1 MAELTINRAPLGVS
15 TPVGTSAGVL
25 RLLLQR
31 GVGAPLLLLA
41 VLAMVILPLPPL
53 ALDVLFTFNIA
64 LSVLVVMA
72 VVNVSRPLD
81 FGIFPTVLLL
91 ATLLRLALNVAS
103 TRVVL
108 LHGHEGTAAA
118 GHVIE
123 AFGHFVVGG
132 NYAVGIV
139 VFGILTIINFV
150 VVTKGAGRI
159 SEVSARFTLDAMPGK
174 QMAIDADL
182 NAGLINQDEARLRRS
197 EVRAE
202 ADFYGSMDGAS
213 KFVRGDATA
222 GILIL
227 LINIAGGLAIGTLS
241 HGMAFSDAARV
252 YTLLTIGDG
261 LVAQI
266 PALLLSTGVAIIV
279 TRMSKAQD
287 LGKELSRQLLSHPR
301 SLAVAGGVLGVMGLI
316 PGMPNVAFLLFAAG
330 CGGGAWLLQ
339 RRRKLLAAAAAAPSA
354 AATAATV
361 PAEQRE
367 LSWDDVQ
374 SVDLIGVEVGFRL
387 VPLVDKVQGGE
398 LLARIRGVRRKL
410 SQELGFLVQSVHIR
424 DNLELS
430 PNAYRISLAGVVL
443 AESVVYP
450 DRELA
455 INPGRVFGKPPGI
468 ETRDPAFGMEA
479 VWIEPAKREHAQTL
493 GYTVVDAST
502 VIATHLSSVIQSHAH
517 ELLGHE
523 EVQQLLNG
531 LAKTAPRLVEDLVPK
546 ALPLGVVVRVLQ
558 GLLSERVPIRN
569 LRAIVET
576 LAEHAARTQDPAVLQ
591 SQVRIALGRQIVQDI
606 VGSGAELPVITLE
619 PDLEQLLQ
627 STLQGQA
634 IGNAA
639 LEPGLAE
646 RLQAKL
652 ADSAQRQEASNEAAV
667 LMVAPQLRTTLARF
681 TRATVP
687 SLHVLAWN
695 EIPDNR
701 RVRLVAAVGR

>member
-1 MAELTINRAPLGVS
+1 
-15 TPVGTSAGVL
+15 
-25 RLLLQR
+25 
-31 GVGAPLLLLA
+31 
-41 VLAMVILPLPPL
+41 
-53 ALDVLFTFNIA
+53 
-64 LSVLVVMA
+64 
-72 VVNVSRPLD
+72 
-81 FGIFPTVLLL
+81 
-91 ATLLRLALNVAS
+91 
-103 TRVVL
+103 
-108 LHGHEGTAAA
+108 
-118 GHVIE
+118 
-123 AFGHFVVGG
+123 
-132 NYAVGIV
+132 
-139 VFGILTIINFV
+139 
-150 VVTKGAGRI
+150 
-159 SEVSARFTLDAMPGK
+159 MPGK

-227 LINIAGGLAIGTLS
+227 IINIAGGLAIGTLS
-241 HGMAFSDAARV
+241 HGMSFTDAARV

-287 LGKELSRQLLSHPR
+287 LGKELTRQLLRQPR
-301 SLAVAGGVLGVMGLI
+301 SLAVAGSVLGVMGLI
-316 PGMPNVAFLLFAAG
+316 PGMPNAAFLLFAAG
-330 CGGGAWLLQ
+330 CWAGAWLLQ
-339 RRRKLLAAAAAAPSA
+339 RRAKLIADAAAAP
-354 AATAATV
+354 AATPAAV
-361 PAEQRE
+361 PPEQRE
-367 LSWDDVQ
+367 LSWEDVQ
-374 SVDLIGVEVGFRL
+374 PVDLIGVEVGFRL
-387 VPLVDKVQGGE
+387 VPLVDKAQGGE

-443 AESVVYP
+443 ADGVVYP

-523 EVQQLLNG
+523 EVQQLLNA

-546 ALPLGVVVRVLQ
+546 ALPLGVLVRVLQ
-558 GLLSERVPIRN
+558 GLLAERVPIRN

-634 IGNAA
+634 AGNAA

-646 RLQAKL
+646 RLQSKL
-652 ADSAQRQEASNEAAV
+652 ADSVQRQEASNEAAV